1 MIPVHNTQQVLEP
14 TAAWNDERS
23 LYQRVRGEFRE
34 MPGLRLT
41 LDQAARLF
49 TIERSVCHRVLN
61 QLVRDGVLRTDGST
75 FLGVT
80 GKRRGRNRC
89 PAKLGYEFARA
100 RACRGIGLQ
109 AAADDG
115 RKRPFELFR
124 RSTGRRAVEWMAA
137 MQHLAEHDAPG
148 VDVGARID
156 LRPEQL
162 LGRHIGGRSQ
172 RKARARQA

>member
-23 LYQRVRGEFRE
+23 LNQRVRGEFRE

-80 GKRRGRNRC
+80 GKLRWRNR
-89 PAKLGYEFARA
+89 
-100 RACRGIGLQ
+100 
-109 AAADDG
+109 
-115 RKRPFELFR
+115 
-124 RSTGRRAVEWMAA
+124 
-137 MQHLAEHDAPG
+137 
-148 VDVGARID
+148 
-156 LRPEQL
+156 
-162 LGRHIGGRSQ
+162 
-172 RKARARQA
+172 